1 MRPVGPQPEQVYW
14 RRRLLVMAAA
24 LLLVAL
30 VVALVVAGTSTGSA
44 VSAQPSPPPVTAPA
58 PASVTPSAF
67 ATPSVTTTPS
77 ITSTPSST
85 AASDPASPQPSLS
98 AGSSASASAST
109 SRSPSAS
116 SSPKASPSPSP
127 KRTKTAPARCSASDL
142 RTTLVG
148 KQKLK
153 PKQATTFAL
162 SLINGSDATC
172 IVSVQP
178 TSFEL
183 KIYSGT
189 DRIWSSDDCAAAV
202 KPISTK
208 VKSED
213 AVRWSMRW
221 DGRRS
226 QKGCKSRPEIPRAG
240 TYVATAQL
248 KGAKPVRLRLILRG

>member
-77 ITSTPSST
+77 VTSTPSST

-98 AGSSASASAST
+98 AGSSASASASS

-116 SSPKASPSPSP
+116 TSPKASPSPSP

-189 DRIWSSDDCAAAV
+189 DRIWSTRDCSTAV
-202 KPISTK
+202 KT
-208 VKSED
+208 
-213 AVRWSMRW
+213 VRKKLAGEQALEWTMAW
-221 DGRRS
+221 NGRRS
-226 QKGCKSRPEIPRAG
+226 RDNCKNRAEIPKPG
-240 TYVATAQL
+240 TYFATAQL
-248 KGAKPVRLRLILRG
+248 DGAKPVQLRMILVG